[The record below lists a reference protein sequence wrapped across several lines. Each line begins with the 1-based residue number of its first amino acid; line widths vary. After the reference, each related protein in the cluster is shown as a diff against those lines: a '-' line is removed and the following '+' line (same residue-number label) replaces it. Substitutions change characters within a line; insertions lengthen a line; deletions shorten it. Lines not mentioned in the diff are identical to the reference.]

1 VGVGMTA
8 LTNDKKRREFIENIA
23 NWEEIPTASNFVRM
37 RKILYKEHLWLA
49 LDVWQS
55 TSHYNYQ
62 KHDMVETTGWELLHY
77 YQINKE
83 THALTWPVS
92 ITQIVEEIKDI
103 DKNEAK

>member
-1 VGVGMTA
+1 MTA

-49 LDVWQS
+49 LDVWQT

-62 KHDMVETTGWELLHY
+62 KHAMVETTGWERLHY
-77 YQINKE
+77 YKINKE
-83 THALTWPVS
+83 THALTWPVN
-92 ITQIVEEIKDI
+92 IAQIIEEIKDI
-103 DKNEAK
+103 DKKEAK

>member
-1 VGVGMTA
+1 MV
-8 LTNDKKRREFIENIA
+8 LSNEKKRRQFIEDPA

-37 RKILYKEHLWLA
+37 RKILYQEHLWLA

-77 YQINKE
+77 YKINKE

-92 ITQIVEEIKDI
+92 ITQIIEEIKDI
-103 DKNEAK
+103 DKKEVNA

>member
-1 VGVGMTA
+1 MTA

-49 LDVWQS
+49 LDVWQT

-62 KHDMVETTGWELLHY
+62 QNDMVEATGWELLHY
-77 YQINKE
+77 YKINKE

-92 ITQIVEEIKDI
+92 ITQIIEDIKDI
-103 DKNEAK
+103 DKKEAK